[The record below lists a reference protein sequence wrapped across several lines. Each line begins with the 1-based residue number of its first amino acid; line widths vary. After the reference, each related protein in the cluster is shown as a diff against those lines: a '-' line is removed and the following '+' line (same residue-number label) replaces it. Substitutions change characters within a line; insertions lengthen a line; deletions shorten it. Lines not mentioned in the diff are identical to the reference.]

1 LKVDCVHVIS
11 LFLHRLKQLETRL
24 RQWDIVGI
32 QPFEQR
38 QAETLKHSQMS
49 PLGEIH
55 RHLEDQDLTLLT
67 HTISGVISD
76 QSWQELV
83 DRKAFA

>member
-1 LKVDCVHVIS
+1 
-11 LFLHRLKQLETRL
+11 
-24 RQWDIVGI
+24 
-32 QPFEQR
+32 
-38 QAETLKHSQMS
+38 MS

-55 RHLEDQDLTLLT
+55 RHLEDQDLTLLP

-83 DRKAFA
+83 DRNALA

>member
-1 LKVDCVHVIS
+1 MSFRSFFIDSSSWKPGSDSGTLLASNH
-11 LFLHRLKQLETRL
+11 
-24 RQWDIVGI
+24 
-32 QPFEQR
+32 EQR

-76 QSWQELV
+76 QRWQELV